1 MVQTVDGDF
10 VWTGIYEIV
19 GNIVWTGIYGI
30 VWICGNEYFV
40 WTGSCGDGRWIKN
53 LIRSVDK
60 KLIKSLADA
69 GLFLFSE
76 SEFSFIV
83 LDDIVNEEKQ
93 MLFGILVE
101 LFDVLD
107 TF

>member
-1 MVQTVDGDF
+1 M
-10 VWTGIYEIV
+10 
-19 GNIVWTGIYGI
+19 
-30 VWICGNEYFV
+30 
-40 WTGSCGDGRWIKN
+40 
-53 LIRSVDK
+53 IRSVDK